1 VIREGVDH
9 VDDHRP
15 TLPGILSGS
24 VAGDAEGHPRSLK
37 FNEASNL
44 SQPVFAIPVI
54 CGLAAN
60 RNQESACRTVIEGES
75 YAAIDRRSADTPDQC
90 PGISDR

>member
-1 VIREGVDH
+1 VEPYRHTV
-9 VDDHRP
+9 
-15 TLPGILSGS
+15 PGILPGS
-24 VAGDAEGHPRSLK
+24 VAGDAEGNPCSLK

-54 CGLAAN
+54 CGLAVN
-60 RNQESACRTVIEGES
+60 RNQESACRTVIEGER